1 MLKKQITH
9 VLVNGYEP
17 TEENRYLLGMVI
29 PVLERYSPSFSE
41 IKERFSSYPRVE
53 GGRLAEHS
61 VSARLQWGTEE
72 EFMFR
77 LGKDRVFIRT
87 IDVKGTKCT

>member
-1 MLKKQITH
+1 MSKKQITH
-9 VLVNGYEP
+9 ILVNGYEP
-17 TEENRYLLGMVI
+17 TEENRHLLGMVI
-29 PVLERYSPSFSE
+29 PVLDKYSSSFPE
-41 IKERFSSYPRVE
+41 IKERFSPYPRIE

-61 VSARLQWGTEE
+61 VSALPKWGVEE

-87 IDVKGTKCT
+87 IDVKVI